1 MKNEELKDKSSAEG
15 ENIVLDLETVTKN
28 STRMTTVVLKKYYWL
43 GSSFLVLFCCLVL
56 FWLDKD
62 TKAFTDLVQPGNLV
76 ALIIYFLP
84 TFLLC
89 SLLYYLFNKRMS
101 WDNSFVL
108 AHFIGIPVGFAGV
121 ILLLLWN
128 MGKL

>member
-1 MKNEELKDKSSAEG
+1 
-15 ENIVLDLETVTKN
+15 
-28 STRMTTVVLKKYYWL
+28 MTTVTLKKYSWL
-43 GSSFLVLFCCLVL
+43 GSSLLVFFCCLFL

-62 TKAFTDLVQPGNLV
+62 TKVFSDLVQPGNLV
-76 ALIIYFLP
+76 ALIIYFTP

-108 AHFIGIPVGFAGV
+108 AHFIGIPVGFAAV

-128 MGKL
+128 MGRL